1 MCHPDFA
8 EVIRAIICAIV
19 ELNAISA
26 EEPRRHHT
34 NHSHWSMREV
44 GGRSEKSDL
53 MENNGRECCEAE
65 CEMAVDTGARR
76 GERRSIRD
84 IGEIRSINIPL
95 VYAVLLV
102 VSSKILPHLLQ
113 STKTTQVHNRKLPRQ
128 EFPTYEI

>member
-44 GGRSEKSDL
+44 GRRSEKSDL

-95 VYAVLLV
+95 VYAVLPGEIV
-102 VSSKILPHLLQ
+102 ASHQVSEC
-113 STKTTQVHNRKLPRQ
+113 VEVQ
-128 EFPTYEI
+128 ETRRRTSSFF